1 MHLIFKELTNSFEE
15 SLLESLIKNNKQEE
29 FKKIRKNIISQASKE
44 EFGDYQCNICLVLS
58 KIYKNNPRDI
68 AEKFIQSLKTNEKIS
83 FLCEDLEIAGPG
95 FINIK
100 LKKNILVEEIKSN
113 IKCPRGG
120 VPLSNNNKKNR
131 FPNKVIVDFSSP
143 NIAKEM
149 HVGHLRSTIIG
160 DSISKI
166 FELRGYEVLRLN
178 HIGDWGTQFGMLI
191 TQLKDLYSSNLK
203 DIDKIKISDL
213 VEFYKTSKKRFDN
226 EKDFQKRSRLE
237 VVKLQSGEKESIAAW
252 KLLCNQSRKEF
263 DEIYK
268 ILNIKIKERGES
280 FYNPYLK
287 SIVEDLDFQKILVED
302 QGAKCV
308 FLKGFTNK
316 EGQPLPL
323 IIQKKDGGYN
333 YATTDLAAIRYRFNN
348 EPNGDNASRIIYVTD
363 QGQAS
368 HFAGVFQVAKRAN
381 WIPPNCEVNHVP
393 FGLVQ
398 GIDGKKLKTR
408 EGDTIRLKDLLTESV
423 KRAKEDLLKRLENE
437 SRDETDEFI
446 LKTSRVIGIGAVK
459 YADLSQNRITN
470 YQFSFDKMLS
480 LNGNTAPYL
489 LYTLVRISGINRKNN
504 MNENSI
510 DSKFIEYSHD
520 LEWQLI
526 RKLLKF
532 DEVIISIEKDLMP
545 NRLCNYLFEL
555 CQTFNRFYDQISIL
569 KGEKHNKI
577 SRLTL
582 CSLTEKTLKL
592 SLEILGI
599 EFLER
604 M

>member
-1 MHLIFKELTNSFEE
+1 MQTIFKELTKSFEE
-15 SLLESLIKNNKQEE
+15 TLLESLIKNEKKEE
-29 FKKIRKNIISQASKE
+29 FEKIRKNLINQASKE
-44 EFGDYQCNICLVLS
+44 DFGDYQCNICLVLS
-58 KIYKNNPRDI
+58 KIYKSNPREI
-68 AEKFIQSLKTNEKIS
+68 AIVFIEALKENKKIS
-83 FLCEDLEIAGPG
+83 NLCEDLEIAGPG

-100 LKKNILVEEIKSN
+100 LKNKVLIEAIKSN
-113 IKCPRGG
+113 IKCPRAG
-120 VPLSNNNKKNR
+120 VSLSHKNNSHSQK
-131 FPNKVIVDFSSP
+131 KVIVDFSSP

-166 FELRGYEVLRLN
+166 FEFRGYIVLRLN

-191 TQLKDLYSSNLK
+191 TQLKDLYSSDLK
-203 DIDKIKISDL
+203 EIDRIKISDL
-213 VEFYKTSKKRFDN
+213 VEFYKASKKRFDN
-226 EKDFQKRSRLE
+226 ETEFQKRSREE
-237 VVKLQSGEKESIAAW
+237 VVKLQSGDKKSIEAW

-263 DEIYK
+263 DQIYK
-268 ILNIKIKERGES
+268 TLNIKIKERGES

-287 SIVEDLDFQKILVED
+287 SIIEDLNYKQLLIED

-308 FLKGFTNK
+308 FLDGMTNK
-316 EGQPLPL
+316 EGNPLPL
-323 IIQKKDGGYN
+323 IIQKQDGGFN
-333 YATTDLAAIRYRFNN
+333 YATTDLAALRYRFNK
-348 EPNGDNASRIIYVTD
+348 EPYGDNAARIIYVTD
-363 QGQAS
+363 HGQS
-368 HFAGVFQVAKRAN
+368 NHFAGVFQVAKRAN
-381 WIPPNCEVNHVP
+381 WIPKDCEVNHVP

-408 EGDTIRLKDLLTESV
+408 EGDTIKLKDLLSESV

-437 SRDETDEFI
+437 SRFENDDFI
-446 LKTSRVIGIGAVK
+446 LNTSKVIGIGAVK

-470 YQFSFDKMLS
+470 YQFSFEKMLS

-504 MNENSI
+504 MTEEAINLESI
-510 DSKFIEYSHD
+510 SYSHD
-520 LEWQLI
+520 LEWKLI

-555 CQTFNRFYDQISIL
+555 CKTFNRFYDQVPIL
-569 KGEKHNKI
+569 KGEMGTKI

-582 CSLTEKTLKL
+582 CALTEKTLKL
-592 SLEILGI
+592 SLELLGI
-599 EFLER
+599 ETLER

>member
-1 MHLIFKELTNSFEE
+1 MQAIFKELTKSFEE
-15 SLLESLIKNNKQEE
+15 TLLESLIKNEKKEE
-29 FKKIRKNIISQASKE
+29 FEKIRKNLINQASKE

-58 KIYKNNPRDI
+58 KIYKSNPREI
-68 AEKFIQSLKTNEKIS
+68 AIAFIEALKENKKIS
-83 FLCEDLEIAGPG
+83 NLCEDLDIAGPG

-100 LKKNILVEEIKSN
+100 LKNKVLIEAIKSN
-113 IKCPRGG
+113 IKCPRAG
-120 VPLSNNNKKNR
+120 VPLYHKNNSNSQK
-131 FPNKVIVDFSSP
+131 KVIVDFSSP

-166 FELRGYEVLRLN
+166 FEFRGYIVLRLN

-191 TQLKDLYSSNLK
+191 TQLKDLYSSDLK
-203 DIDKIKISDL
+203 EIDRIKISDL
-213 VEFYKTSKKRFDN
+213 VEFYKASKKRFDN
-226 EKDFQKRSRLE
+226 ETEFQKRSREE
-237 VVKLQSGEKESIAAW
+237 VVQLQSGDKKSIEAW

-263 DEIYK
+263 DQIYK
-268 ILNIKIKERGES
+268 TLNIKIKERGES
-280 FYNPYLK
+280 FYNPFLK
-287 SIVEDLDFQKILVED
+287 SIIEDLNYKRILVED

-308 FLKGFTNK
+308 FLDGMTNK
-316 EGQPLPL
+316 EGNPLPL
-323 IIQKKDGGYN
+323 IIQKKDGGFN
-333 YATTDLAAIRYRFNN
+333 YATTDLAALRYRFNK
-348 EPNGDNASRIIYVTD
+348 EPYGDNAARIIYVTD
-363 QGQAS
+363 HGQS
-368 HFAGVFQVAKRAN
+368 NHFAGVFQVAKRAN
-381 WIPPNCEVNHVP
+381 WIPKDCEVNHVP

-408 EGDTIRLKDLLTESV
+408 EGDTIKLKDLLSESV
-423 KRAKEDLLKRLENE
+423 KRAKDDLLKRLKKGSRFEN
-437 SRDETDEFI
+437 DDFI
-446 LKTSRVIGIGAVK
+446 LKTSKVIGIGAVK

-470 YQFSFDKMLS
+470 YQFSFEKMLS

-504 MNENSI
+504 MTEKAINLESI
-510 DSKFIEYSHD
+510 SFSHD
-520 LEWQLI
+520 LEWKLI

-555 CQTFNRFYDQISIL
+555 CKTFNRFYDQVPIL
-569 KGEKHNKI
+569 KGEMDTKI

-582 CSLTEKTLKL
+582 CALTEKTLKL
-592 SLEILGI
+592 SLELLGI
-599 EFLER
+599 ETLER

>member
-1 MHLIFKELTNSFEE
+1 MQVIFKELTTNFEVI
-15 SLLESLIKNNKQEE
+15 LLESLIKNEKKEE
-29 FKKIRKNIISQASKE
+29 FEKIRKNLINQPSKE

-58 KIYKNNPRDI
+58 KIYKKSPREI
-68 AEKFIQSLKTNEKIS
+68 ANRFVKKLKANKKIS
-83 FLCEDLEIAGPG
+83 NLCEDLEIAGPG

-100 LKKNILVEEIKSN
+100 LKNNILIEEIKSN
-113 IKCPRGG
+113 IKCPRAG
-120 VPLSNNNKKNR
+120 VPLSNKKNKNHLR
-131 FPNKVIVDFSSP
+131 KKVVVDFSSP

-160 DSISKI
+160 DSISRI
-166 FELRGYEVLRLN
+166 LELRGYIVLRLN

-191 TQLKDLYSSNLK
+191 THLKDLYSSDLK
-203 DIDKIKISDL
+203 KIDNIKISDL
-213 VEFYKTSKKRFDN
+213 VEFYKASKKRFDN
-226 EKDFQKRSRLE
+226 EKEFKKRSREE
-237 VVKLQSGEKESIAAW
+237 VVKLQSGDRESIQLW
-252 KLLCNQSRKEF
+252 KLLCDQSRKEF
-263 DEIYK
+263 DQIYK
-268 ILNIKIKERGES
+268 TLNIKIKERGES

-287 SIVEDLDFQKILVED
+287 SIIEDLNLKKILIED

-308 FLKGFTNK
+308 FLDGMTNK
-316 EGQPLPL
+316 EGKPLPL
-323 IIQKKDGGYN
+323 IIQKKDGGFN
-333 YATTDLAAIRYRFNN
+333 YATTDLAALRYRFNK
-348 EPNGDNASRIIYVTD
+348 EPDGDNATRIIYVTD
-363 QGQAS
+363 HGQAN

-381 WIPPNCEVNHVP
+381 WIPEDCEVNHVP

-408 EGDTIRLKDLLTESV
+408 EGETIRLKDLLSESI

-437 SRDETDEFI
+437 SRSETNDFI
-446 LKTSRVIGIGAVK
+446 LNTSRVIGIGAVK

-470 YQFSFDKMLS
+470 YQFSFEKMLS

-504 MNENSI
+504 MPEDNINSESI
-510 DSKFIEYSHD
+510 SYSHD
-520 LEWQLI
+520 LEWKLI

-532 DEVIISIEKDLMP
+532 DEVLISIEKDLMI

-555 CQTFNRFYDQISIL
+555 CQTFNRFYDKVPIL
-569 KGEKHNKI
+569 KVEMSKKI

-582 CSLTEKTLKL
+582 CALTEKTLKL
-592 SLEILGI
+592 SLELLGI
-599 EFLER
+599 ESLER

>member
-1 MHLIFKELTNSFEE
+1 MQAIFKELTKSFEE
-15 SLLESLIKNNKQEE
+15 TLLESLIKNEKKEE
-29 FKKIRKNIISQASKE
+29 FEKIRKNLINQASKE

-58 KIYKNNPRDI
+58 KIYKSNPREI
-68 AEKFIQSLKTNEKIS
+68 AIAFIETLKENKKIS
-83 FLCEDLEIAGPG
+83 NLCEDLEIAGPG

-100 LKKNILVEEIKSN
+100 LKNKILISEIKSN
-113 IKCPRGG
+113 IKCPRAG
-120 VPLSNNNKKNR
+120 VPLSDNNNSHSKK
-131 FPNKVIVDFSSP
+131 KVIVDFSSP

-166 FELRGYEVLRLN
+166 FEFRGYIVLRLN

-191 TQLKDLYSSNLK
+191 TQLKDLYSSDLK
-203 DIDKIKISDL
+203 EIDRIKISDL
-213 VEFYKTSKKRFDN
+213 VEFYKASKKRFDN
-226 EKDFQKRSRLE
+226 ETEFQKRSREE
-237 VVKLQSGEKESIAAW
+237 VVQLQSGDKKSIEAW

-263 DEIYK
+263 DQIYK
-268 ILNIKIKERGES
+268 TLNIKIKERGES
-280 FYNPYLK
+280 FYNPFLK
-287 SIVEDLDFQKILVED
+287 SIIEDLNYKRILVED

-308 FLKGFTNK
+308 FLDGMTNK
-316 EGQPLPL
+316 EGNPLPL
-323 IIQKKDGGYN
+323 IIQKKDGGFN
-333 YATTDLAAIRYRFNN
+333 YATTDLAALRYRFNK
-348 EPNGDNASRIIYVTD
+348 EPYGDNAARIIYVTD
-363 QGQAS
+363 HGQS
-368 HFAGVFQVAKRAN
+368 NHFAGVFQVAKRAN
-381 WIPPNCEVNHVP
+381 WIPKDCEVNHVP

-408 EGDTIRLKDLLTESV
+408 EGDTIKLKDLLSESV

-437 SRDETDEFI
+437 SRFENDDFI
-446 LKTSRVIGIGAVK
+446 LNTSKVIGIGAVK

-470 YQFSFDKMLS
+470 YQFSFEKMLS

-504 MNENSI
+504 MTQEAINLESI
-510 DSKFIEYSHD
+510 SYSHD
-520 LEWQLI
+520 LEWKLI

-555 CQTFNRFYDQISIL
+555 CKTFNRFYDQVPIL
-569 KGEKHNKI
+569 KGEMDTKI

-582 CSLTEKTLKL
+582 CALTEKTLKL
-592 SLEILGI
+592 SLELLGI
-599 EFLER
+599 ETLER

>member
-1 MHLIFKELTNSFEE
+1 MQTIFKELTKSFEE
-15 SLLESLIKNNKQEE
+15 TLLESLIKNEKKEE
-29 FKKIRKNIISQASKE
+29 FEKIRKNLINQASKE

-58 KIYKNNPRDI
+58 KIYKSNPREI
-68 AEKFIQSLKTNEKIS
+68 AIAFIETLKENKKIS
-83 FLCEDLEIAGPG
+83 NLCENLEIAGPG

-100 LKKNILVEEIKSN
+100 LKNKVLIEAIKSN
-113 IKCPRGG
+113 IKCPRAG
-120 VPLSNNNKKNR
+120 VPLFHKNNSHSQK
-131 FPNKVIVDFSSP
+131 KVIVDFSSP

-166 FELRGYEVLRLN
+166 FEFRGYTVLRLN

-191 TQLKDLYSSNLK
+191 TQLKDLYSSDLK
-203 DIDKIKISDL
+203 EIDRIKISDL
-213 VEFYKTSKKRFDN
+213 VEFYKASKKRFDN
-226 EKDFQKRSRLE
+226 ETEFQKRSREE
-237 VVKLQSGEKESIAAW
+237 VVQLQSGDKKSIEAW

-263 DEIYK
+263 DQIYK
-268 ILNIKIKERGES
+268 TLNIKIKERGES
-280 FYNPYLK
+280 FYNPFLK
-287 SIVEDLDFQKILVED
+287 SIIEDLNYKRILVED

-308 FLKGFTNK
+308 FLDGMTNK
-316 EGQPLPL
+316 EGNPLPL
-323 IIQKKDGGYN
+323 IIQKKDGGFN
-333 YATTDLAAIRYRFNN
+333 YATTDLAALRYRFNK
-348 EPNGDNASRIIYVTD
+348 EPYGDNAARIIYVTD
-363 QGQAS
+363 HGQS
-368 HFAGVFQVAKRAN
+368 NHFAGVFQVAKRAN
-381 WIPPNCEVNHVP
+381 WIPKDCEVNHVP

-408 EGDTIRLKDLLTESV
+408 EGDTIKLKDLLSESV

-437 SRDETDEFI
+437 SRFENDDFI
-446 LKTSRVIGIGAVK
+446 LNTSKVIGIGAVK

-470 YQFSFDKMLS
+470 YQFSFEKMLS

-504 MNENSI
+504 RTDEAINFESI
-510 DSKFIEYSHD
+510 SYSHD
-520 LEWQLI
+520 LEWKLI

-555 CQTFNRFYDQISIL
+555 CKTFNRFYDQVPIL
-569 KGEKHNKI
+569 KGEIDTKI

-582 CSLTEKTLKL
+582 CALTEKTLKL
-592 SLEILGI
+592 SLELLGI
-599 EFLER
+599 ETLER

>member
-1 MHLIFKELTNSFEE
+1 MQVIFKELTKSFEE
-15 SLLESLIKNNKQEE
+15 TLLESLIKNEKKEE
-29 FKKIRKNIISQASKE
+29 FEKIRKNLINQASKE

-58 KIYKNNPRDI
+58 KIYKSNPREI
-68 AEKFIQSLKTNEKIS
+68 AIAFIEALKENKKIS
-83 FLCEDLEIAGPG
+83 NLCEDLEIAGPG

-100 LKKNILVEEIKSN
+100 LKNKVLIEAIKSN
-113 IKCPRGG
+113 IKCPRAG
-120 VPLSNNNKKNR
+120 VPLSHKNNSHSQK
-131 FPNKVIVDFSSP
+131 KVIVDFSSP

-166 FELRGYEVLRLN
+166 FEFRGYIVLRLN

-191 TQLKDLYSSNLK
+191 TQLKDLYSSDLK
-203 DIDKIKISDL
+203 EIDRIKISDL
-213 VEFYKTSKKRFDN
+213 VEFYKASKKRFDN
-226 EKDFQKRSRLE
+226 ETEFQKRSREE
-237 VVKLQSGEKESIAAW
+237 VVKLQSGDKKSIEAW

-263 DEIYK
+263 DQIYK
-268 ILNIKIKERGES
+268 TLNIKIKERGES
-280 FYNPYLK
+280 FYNPFLK
-287 SIVEDLDFQKILVED
+287 SIIEDLNYKRILVED

-308 FLKGFTNK
+308 FLDGMTNK
-316 EGQPLPL
+316 EGNPLPL
-323 IIQKKDGGYN
+323 IIQKKDGGFN
-333 YATTDLAAIRYRFNN
+333 YATTDLAALRYRFNK
-348 EPNGDNASRIIYVTD
+348 EPYGDNAARIIYVTD
-363 QGQAS
+363 HGQS
-368 HFAGVFQVAKRAN
+368 NHFAGVFQVAKRAN
-381 WIPPNCEVNHVP
+381 WIPKDCEVNHVP

-408 EGDTIRLKDLLTESV
+408 EGDTIKLKDLLSESV

-437 SRDETDEFI
+437 SRFETDEFI
-446 LKTSRVIGIGAVK
+446 LNISKVIGIGAVK

-470 YQFSFDKMLS
+470 YQFSFEKMLS
-480 LNGNTAPYL
+480 LTGNTAPYL

-504 MNENSI
+504 MTEEAINLESI
-510 DSKFIEYSHD
+510 SYSHA
-520 LEWQLI
+520 LEWKLI

-555 CQTFNRFYDQISIL
+555 CKTFNRFYDQVPIL
-569 KGEKHNKI
+569 KGEMDTKI

-582 CSLTEKTLKL
+582 CALTEKTLKL
-592 SLEILGI
+592 SLELLGI
-599 EFLER
+599 ETLER

>member
-1 MHLIFKELTNSFEE
+1 MQVIFKELTKSFEE
-15 SLLESLIKNNKQEE
+15 TLLESLIKNEKKEE
-29 FKKIRKNIISQASKE
+29 FEKIRKNLINQASKE

-58 KIYKNNPRDI
+58 KIYKSNPREI
-68 AEKFIQSLKTNEKIS
+68 AIAFIEALKENKKIS
-83 FLCEDLEIAGPG
+83 NLCEDLEIAGPG

-100 LKKNILVEEIKSN
+100 LKNKVLIEVIKSN
-113 IKCPRGG
+113 IKCPRAG
-120 VPLSNNNKKNR
+120 VPLSHKNNSHSKK
-131 FPNKVIVDFSSP
+131 KVIVDFSSP

-166 FELRGYEVLRLN
+166 FEFRGYIVLRLN

-191 TQLKDLYSSNLK
+191 TQLKDLYSSDLK
-203 DIDKIKISDL
+203 EIDRIKISDL
-213 VEFYKTSKKRFDN
+213 VEFYKASKKRFDN
-226 EKDFQKRSRLE
+226 ETEFQKRSREE
-237 VVKLQSGEKESIAAW
+237 VVQLQSGDKKSIEAW

-263 DEIYK
+263 DQIYK
-268 ILNIKIKERGES
+268 TLNIKIKERGES
-280 FYNPYLK
+280 FYNPFLK
-287 SIVEDLDFQKILVED
+287 SIIEDLNYKQILVED

-308 FLKGFTNK
+308 FLDGMTNK
-316 EGQPLPL
+316 EGNPLPL
-323 IIQKKDGGYN
+323 IIQKKDGGFN
-333 YATTDLAAIRYRFNN
+333 YATTDLAALRYRFNK
-348 EPNGDNASRIIYVTD
+348 EPYGDNAARIIYVTD
-363 QGQAS
+363 HGQS
-368 HFAGVFQVAKRAN
+368 NHFAGVFQVAKRAN
-381 WIPPNCEVNHVP
+381 WIPKDCEVNHVP

-408 EGDTIRLKDLLTESV
+408 EGDTIKLKDLLSESV

-437 SRDETDEFI
+437 SRFENDDFI
-446 LKTSRVIGIGAVK
+446 LNTSKVIGIGAVK

-470 YQFSFDKMLS
+470 YQFSFEKMLS

-504 MNENSI
+504 MTEKAINLESI
-510 DSKFIEYSHD
+510 SFSHD
-520 LEWQLI
+520 LEWKLI

-555 CQTFNRFYDQISIL
+555 CKTFNRFYDQVPIL
-569 KGEKHNKI
+569 KGEMDTKI

-582 CSLTEKTLKL
+582 CALTEKTLKL
-592 SLEILGI
+592 SLELLGI
-599 EFLER
+599 ETLER